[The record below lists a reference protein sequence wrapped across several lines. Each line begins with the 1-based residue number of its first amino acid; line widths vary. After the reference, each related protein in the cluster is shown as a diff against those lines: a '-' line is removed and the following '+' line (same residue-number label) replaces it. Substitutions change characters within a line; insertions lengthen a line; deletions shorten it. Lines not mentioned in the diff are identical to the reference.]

1 LATRKQKA
9 KVGLFLVICALLIGG
24 GVLLIS
30 GYKHEERTPYVI
42 EFEESVLGLYKGSL
56 VEYLGVPVGTVSS
69 IFVTDQYQAH
79 VEIDITQGQVTLRDG
94 VTAELVIQSLAT
106 GAMAIS
112 LRGGD
117 AEGPVLPP
125 GSCIPAAKSLIRSFS
140 SQIESLL
147 GDLVAVVENLR
158 EALVGLEEGD
168 LALLIHDVDSLVA
181 RGQEFLHN
189 ANLTLT
195 DVKDDAQGAIQAYK
209 EVAAKVERLAEDTNE
224 AVNLA
229 RDKIAQFEVAR
240 TEENV
245 NKVLDQVSALAERLE
260 QSAET
265 VDEMTRAALHEAD
278 NVEYELRET
287 LRTLNESLESVRVL
301 TDYLQKDPSA
311 LIRGKGKPAGGR

>member
-1 LATRKQKA
+1 MATRKQKA

-30 GYKHEERTPYVI
+30 GYKHEERTPYTI

-79 VEIDITQGQVTLRDG
+79 VEIDITEGQVTLRDG

-106 GAMAIS
+106 GSMAIS

-117 AEGPVLPP
+117 AEGPVLPA
-125 GSCIPAAKSLIRSFS
+125 GSCIPAAESLIRSFS

-147 GDLVAVVENLR
+147 GNLVTLVEDFR

-181 RGQEFLHN
+181 RAQEFLHN

-195 DVKDDAQGAIQAYK
+195 DVKDDAQGAVQAYK
-209 EVAAKVERLAEDTNE
+209 EVAAKVERLVEDTNE
-224 AVNLA
+224 AVNVA
-229 RDKIAQFEVAR
+229 REKIALLEVSR

-265 VDEMTRAALHEAD
+265 VEEMTRAALHEAD

-301 TDYLQKDPSA
+301 SDYLQKDPSA
-311 LIRGKGKPAGGR
+311 IIRGKGKPAGGR

>member
-1 LATRKQKA
+1 MATRKQKA
-9 KVGLFLVICALLIGG
+9 KVGLFLVICTLLIGG

-30 GYKHEERTPYVI
+30 GYKHEERTRYVI
-42 EFEESVLGLYKGSL
+42 RFEESVLGLYKGSL

-79 VEIDITQGQVTLRDG
+79 AEIEITQGQVTLREG

-112 LRGGD
+112 LRGGHPQ
-117 AEGPVLPP
+117 GPALPP
-125 GSCIPAAKSLIRSFS
+125 GSCIPASKSLIRSFS
-140 SQIESLL
+140 SLTDSLL
-147 GDLVAVVENLR
+147 SNLVVIVEDLR
-158 EALVGLEEGD
+158 EALVGLEKGD
-168 LALLIHDVDSLVA
+168 LALLINDVDSLVA
-181 RGQEFLHN
+181 RAQEFLHN
-189 ANLTLT
+189 ANSALT
-195 DVKDDAQGAIQAYK
+195 DVKEDAQGAVDAYK
-209 EVAAKVERLAEDTNE
+209 EVATKVERLVEDTNE

-245 NKVLDQVSALAERLE
+245 NKVLEQVSALAERLD

-301 TDYLQKDPSA
+301 SDYLQRDPSA
-311 LIRGKGKPAGGR
+311 IIRGKGQPAGGR